1 MQANQY
7 FALIVPACGVLL
19 GLALIACWAALRKQR
34 YLLWIAAGYVL
45 PAIPL
50 AAQNL
55 MSNSQLA
62 GTSTVMGV
70 FYLAG
75 LWSLAQGMA
84 KKYNGTAHP
93 FVALLISVVTLG
105 VLYYFSVVTDQL
117 PLRMLALNVA
127 MALLVLLGVVAV
139 YRSKKSPD
147 RFERVLRWSYLV
159 FVLYSLIRLGVVFYI
174 VSSGSMP
181 ELSLSPEW
189 LLMLAANLLLS
200 LWFIGI
206 VLVVA
211 VREVIAKLQSER
223 DYDPLTQLL
232 NRRAFGEHAAEL
244 LHQSDGRS
252 LALVMCDVDHF
263 KQIND
268 TLGHAA
274 GDEAL
279 KTVAKVLASNVRQGD
294 LVARFGGEEFVLM
307 LRCAGMD
314 EAKAVANRIREQLAA
329 STFPSMNR
337 KLTASF
343 GLVVLDSG
351 LDLPAAFKMAD
362 SSLYYAKSTG
372 RNKVISNLDMS
383 PVDMAA

>member
-19 GLALIACWAALRKQR
+19 GLALIACWAALRQQR
-34 YLLWIAAGYVL
+34 YLLWIAAAYVL

-93 FVALLISVVTLG
+93 LVAMLISAATLG

-117 PLRMLALNVA
+117 PIRMLALNVA

-139 YRSKKSPD
+139 YRSERSCD
-147 RFERVLRWSYLV
+147 RFERVLRGSYLV
-159 FVLYSLIRLGVVFYI
+159 FALYSLIRLGVVFYI

-181 ELSLSPEW
+181 ELSRSPEW
-189 LLMLAANLLLS
+189 LLMLATNLLLS

-223 DYDPLTQLL
+223 DHDPLTQLL
-232 NRRAFGEHAAEL
+232 NRRAFEEHASEL
-244 LHQSDGRS
+244 LQQVDVQS
-252 LALVMCDVDHF
+252 LALVVCDIDHF

-268 TLGHAA
+268 TLGHAT

-279 KTVAKVLASNVRQGD
+279 RTVAKVLAYNVRKGD

-307 LRCAGMD
+307 MRCAGMD
-314 EAKAVANRIREQLAA
+314 EANAVANRIREQLVG
-329 STFPSMNR
+329 SFFPNMNR
-337 KLTASF
+337 TLTASF
-343 GLVVLDSG
+343 GVVVLDSG
-351 LDLPAAFKMAD
+351 TDLPAAFKIAD
-362 SSLYYAKSTG
+362 SFLYHAKRTG
-372 RNKVISNLDMS
+372 RNKVISNLDFS
-383 PVDMAA
+383 PIDVAA

>member
-1 MQANQY
+1 M
-7 FALIVPACGVLL
+7 LL
-19 GLALIACWAALRKQR
+19 GLALVACWAALRQHR

-62 GTSTVMGV
+62 RTSTVMGV

-93 FVALLISVVTLG
+93 IVALLVSVVTLG
-105 VLYYFSVVTDQL
+105 VLYNFSVVTDQL
-117 PLRMLALNVA
+117 PVRMLALNVA

-139 YRSKKSPD
+139 YRSERSPD
-147 RFERVLRWSYLV
+147 RFERVLRGSYLV
-159 FVLYSLIRLGVVFYI
+159 FALYSLLRLVVVFYI
-174 VSSGSMP
+174 ASSGSMP
-181 ELSLSPEW
+181 ELSRSPEW
-189 LLMLAANLLLS
+189 LLMLATNLLLS

-211 VREVIAKLQSER
+211 VREVITKLQSER
-223 DYDPLTQLL
+223 DHDPLTQLL

-244 LHQSDGRS
+244 LRQADRHS
-252 LALVMCDVDHF
+252 LALVVCDIDHF

-268 TLGHAA
+268 TLGHAT

-279 KTVAKVLASNVRQGD
+279 KAVAKVLAHNVRQGD

-307 LRCAGMD
+307 MRCAGMD
-314 EAKAVANRIREQLAA
+314 EANAVANRIREQLVG
-329 STFPSMNR
+329 SSFPNMNR
-337 KLTASF
+337 TLTASF
-343 GLVVLDSG
+343 GVVALDSG
-351 LDLPAAFKMAD
+351 IDLPAAFKMAD
-362 SSLYYAKSTG
+362 SFLYHAKSTG
-372 RNKVISNLDMS
+372 RNKVISNLDFS